1 MSLSCTKTSPSCLID
16 LFLQCYRIVI
26 YMLWVPFTIF
36 AAFMQSWRNAF
47 QKHLSQDVSSAGVTL
62 ARFIYASPLAIV
74 YLVLLYYFGEA
85 DAPQF
90 SQLYWL
96 YILLAS
102 VAQIAATLLMV
113 MLFRLRNYAMGVGLA
128 KSEAVIAAILGAL
141 FFSAFLTPLAWM
153 GVLIGSVAIWLMAN
167 PSSLKA
173 VSLPTLLT
181 GLASG
186 LCFALTTLW
195 VREASLLLGLPFLHS
210 AAWVLLCVISLQT
223 LILLVWIAA
232 KEPITLKAIWAKPKL
247 TLAISVCSFFGSLG
261 WFTAMSLETV
271 AMVKT
276 LGQIEILFT
285 LMISA
290 RWFRESLSRRDLIGL
305 FLIVLGAICVIMA

>member
-1 MSLSCTKTSPSCLID
+1 
-16 LFLQCYRIVI
+16 
-26 YMLWVPFTIF
+26 MLWIPFTIF

-47 QKHLSQDVSSAGVTL
+47 QKHLSRDVSSAGVTL
-62 ARFIYASPLAIV
+62 ARFIYASPLAVI
-74 YLVLLYYFGEA
+74 YLILLYYFGEA
-85 DAPQF
+85 EAPEF
-90 SQLYWL
+90 TGKYWL
-96 YILLAS
+96 FIVLAS
-102 VAQIAATLLMV
+102 LVQIAATVLMV

-141 FFSAFLTPLAWM
+141 FFSAFLTPLAWL

-167 PSSLKA
+167 PSSFKEI
-173 VSLPTLLT
+173 SLPTLFT

-223 LILLVWIAA
+223 LILLVWITI
-232 KEPITLKAIWAKPKL
+232 KDPLTLKALWLRPKL

-290 RWFRESLSRRDLIGL
+290 RWFQESLTRRDLIGL
-305 FLIVLGAICVIMA
+305 LLIVVGAICVIMA

>member
-1 MSLSCTKTSPSCLID
+1 
-16 LFLQCYRIVI
+16 
-26 YMLWVPFTIF
+26 MLWIPFTIF

-47 QKHLSQDVSSAGVTL
+47 QKHLSRDVSSAGVTL
-62 ARFIYASPLAIV
+62 ARFIYASPLAVI
-74 YLVLLYYFGEA
+74 YLILLYHFGEA
-85 DAPQF
+85 EAPEF
-90 SQLYWL
+90 TGKYWL
-96 YILLAS
+96 FIVLAS
-102 VAQIAATLLMV
+102 LVQIAATVLMV
-113 MLFRLRNYAMGVGLA
+113 MLFRFRNYAMGVGLA

-141 FFSAFLTPLAWM
+141 FFSAFLTPLAWL

-167 PSSLKA
+167 PASFKEI
-173 VSLPTLLT
+173 SLPTLFT

-223 LILLVWIAA
+223 LILLVWITI
-232 KEPITLKAIWAKPKL
+232 KDPLTLKALWLRPKL

-290 RWFRESLSRRDLIGL
+290 RWFQESLTRRDLIGL
-305 FLIVLGAICVIMA
+305 LLIVVGAICVIVA

>member
-1 MSLSCTKTSPSCLID
+1 
-16 LFLQCYRIVI
+16 
-26 YMLWVPFTIF
+26 MLWIPFTIF

-47 QKHLSQDVSSAGVTL
+47 QKHLSRDVSSAGVTL
-62 ARFIYASPLAIV
+62 ARFIYASPLALV
-74 YLVLLYYFGEA
+74 YLWLLYHFGEA
-85 DAPQF
+85 EAPEFTGQF
-90 SQLYWL
+90 WVF
-96 YILLAS
+96 ILLAS
-102 VAQIAATLLMV
+102 LAQIAATVLMV

-141 FFSAFLTPLAWM
+141 FFSAFLTPLAWL
-153 GVLIGSVAIWLMAN
+153 GVLIGSIAIWLMAN
-167 PSSLKA
+167 PSSFKEI
-173 VSLPTLLT
+173 SLPTLFT

-210 AAWVLLCVISLQT
+210 AAWVLLCVISVQT
-223 LILLVWIAA
+223 LMLLVWIAF
-232 KEPITLKAIWAKPKL
+232 KEPATLKALWQKPKL
-247 TLAISVCSFFGSLG
+247 TLAISVCSFLGSLG

-290 RWFRESLSRRDLIGL
+290 RWFRESLTRRDLIGL
-305 FLIVLGAICVIMA
+305 FLIVIGALCVIMA

>member
-1 MSLSCTKTSPSCLID
+1 
-16 LFLQCYRIVI
+16 
-26 YMLWVPFTIF
+26 MLWIPFTIF

-47 QKHLSQDVSSAGVTL
+47 QKHLSRDVSSAGVTL
-62 ARFIYASPLAIV
+62 ARFIYASPLALV
-74 YLVLLYYFGEA
+74 YLWLLYHFGEA
-85 DAPQF
+85 EAPEFTGQF
-90 SQLYWL
+90 WIF
-96 YILLAS
+96 ILLAS
-102 VAQIAATLLMV
+102 LAQIAATVLMV

-141 FFSAFLTPLAWM
+141 FFSAFLTPLAWL
-153 GVLIGSVAIWLMAN
+153 GVLIGSIAIWLMAN
-167 PSSLKA
+167 PSSFKEI
-173 VSLPTLLT
+173 SLPTLFT

-210 AAWVLLCVISLQT
+210 AAWVLLCVISVQT
-223 LILLVWIAA
+223 LMLLVWIAF
-232 KEPITLKAIWAKPKL
+232 KEPATLKALWHKPKL
-247 TLAISVCSFFGSLG
+247 TLAISVCSFLGSLG

-290 RWFRESLSRRDLIGL
+290 RWFRESLTRRDLIGL
-305 FLIVLGAICVIMA
+305 LLIVIGALCVIMA

>member
-1 MSLSCTKTSPSCLID
+1 
-16 LFLQCYRIVI
+16 
-26 YMLWVPFTIF
+26 MLWIPFTVF

-47 QKHLSQDVSSAGVTL
+47 QKHLSRDVSSAGVTL
-62 ARFIYASPLAIV
+62 ARFIYASPLALV
-74 YLVLLYYFGEA
+74 YLWLLYHFGEA
-85 DAPQF
+85 EAPEFTGQF
-90 SQLYWL
+90 WVF
-96 YILLAS
+96 ILLAS
-102 VAQIAATLLMV
+102 LAQIAATVLMV

-141 FFSAFLTPLAWM
+141 FFSAFLTPLAWL
-153 GVLIGSVAIWLMAN
+153 GVLIGSIAIWLMAN
-167 PSSLKA
+167 PSSFKEI
-173 VSLPTLLT
+173 SLPTLFT

-223 LILLVWIAA
+223 LLLLIWILI
-232 KEPITLKAIWAKPKL
+232 KEPLTLKALWLKPKL

-290 RWFRESLSRRDLIGL
+290 LWFRESLTLRDGIGL
-305 FLIVLGAICVIMA
+305 LFIVIGALCVIMA

>member
-1 MSLSCTKTSPSCLID
+1 
-16 LFLQCYRIVI
+16 
-26 YMLWVPFTIF
+26 MLWIPFTIF

-47 QKHLSQDVSSAGVTL
+47 QKHLSQEVSSIGVTL
-62 ARFIYASPLAIV
+62 ARFIYASPLAVV
-74 YLVLLYYFGEA
+74 YLIVLYQFGEA
-85 DAPQF
+85 EAPVFTQR
-90 SQLYWL
+90 YWL
-96 YILLAS
+96 FIVLAS
-102 VAQIAATLLMV
+102 LVQIAATVLMV

-141 FFSAFLTPLAWM
+141 FFSAFLTPLAWL

-167 PSSLKA
+167 PSSFKEI
-173 VSLPTLLT
+173 SLPTLLT

-210 AAWVLLCVISLQT
+210 AAWVLLCVICVQT
-223 LILLVWIAA
+223 LVLLIWILI
-232 KEPITLKAIWAKPKL
+232 KEPATLTALWQRPKL
-247 TLAISVCSFFGSLG
+247 TLAISVFSFFGSLG

-290 RWFRESLSRRDLIGL
+290 RWFRESLTRRDLIGL
-305 FLIVLGAICVIMA
+305 LLIVVGAICVIMA

>member
-1 MSLSCTKTSPSCLID
+1 
-16 LFLQCYRIVI
+16 
-26 YMLWVPFTIF
+26 MLWIPFTIF

-47 QKHLSQDVSSAGVTL
+47 QKHLSRDVSSAGVTL
-62 ARFIYASPLAIV
+62 ARFIYASPLAVI
-74 YLVLLYYFGEA
+74 YLILLYHFGEA
-85 DAPQF
+85 EAPEF
-90 SQLYWL
+90 TGKYWL
-96 YILLAS
+96 FIVLAS
-102 VAQIAATLLMV
+102 LVQIAATVLMV

-141 FFSAFLTPLAWM
+141 FFSAFLTPLAWL

-167 PSSLKA
+167 PASFKEI
-173 VSLPTLLT
+173 SLPTLFT

-223 LILLVWIAA
+223 LILLVWITI
-232 KEPITLKAIWAKPKL
+232 KDPLTLKALWLKPKL

-290 RWFRESLSRRDLIGL
+290 RWFQESLTRRDLIGL
-305 FLIVLGAICVIMA
+305 LLIVVGAICVIVA

>member
-1 MSLSCTKTSPSCLID
+1 
-16 LFLQCYRIVI
+16 
-26 YMLWVPFTIF
+26 MLWIPFTIF

-47 QKHLSQDVSSAGVTL
+47 QKHLSQEVSSTGVTL
-62 ARFIYASPLAIV
+62 ARFIYASPLAVV
-74 YLVLLYYFGEA
+74 YLIVLYQFGEA
-85 DAPQF
+85 EAPVFTQR
-90 SQLYWL
+90 YWL
-96 YILLAS
+96 FIVLAS
-102 VAQIAATLLMV
+102 LVQIAATVLMV

-141 FFSAFLTPLAWM
+141 FFSAFLTPLAWL

-167 PSSLKA
+167 PSSFKA
-173 VSLPTLLT
+173 ISLPTLLT

-210 AAWVLLCVISLQT
+210 AAWVLLCVICVQT
-223 LILLVWIAA
+223 LVLLIWILI
-232 KEPITLKAIWAKPKL
+232 KEPATLTALWQRPKL

-290 RWFRESLSRRDLIGL
+290 RWFRESLTRRDLIGL
-305 FLIVLGAICVIMA
+305 LLIVVGAICVIMA

>member
-1 MSLSCTKTSPSCLID
+1 
-16 LFLQCYRIVI
+16 
-26 YMLWVPFTIF
+26 MLWIPFTIF

-47 QKHLSQDVSSAGVTL
+47 QKHLSRDVSSAGVTL
-62 ARFIYASPLAIV
+62 ARFIYASPLAVIYLIV
-74 YLVLLYYFGEA
+74 LYHFGEA
-85 DAPQF
+85 EAPEF
-90 SQLYWL
+90 TGRYWL
-96 YILLAS
+96 FIVLAS
-102 VAQIAATLLMV
+102 LVQIAATVLMV

-141 FFSAFLTPLAWM
+141 FFSAFLTPLAWL

-167 PSSLKA
+167 PASFKEI
-173 VSLPTLLT
+173 SLPTLFT

-223 LILLVWIAA
+223 LMLLVWIAF
-232 KEPITLKAIWAKPKL
+232 KEPQTLTALWVRPKL
-247 TLAISVCSFFGSLG
+247 TLAISVFSFFGSLG

-290 RWFRESLSRRDLIGL
+290 RWFQESLTRRDLIGL
-305 FLIVLGAICVIMA
+305 FLIVVGAICVIMA

>member
-1 MSLSCTKTSPSCLID
+1 
-16 LFLQCYRIVI
+16 
-26 YMLWVPFTIF
+26 MLWIPFTIF

-47 QKHLSQDVSSAGVTL
+47 QKHLSRDVSSAGVTL
-62 ARFIYASPLAIV
+62 ARFIYASPLAVI
-74 YLVLLYYFGEA
+74 YLILLYHFGEA
-85 DAPQF
+85 EAPEF
-90 SQLYWL
+90 TGKYWL
-96 YILLAS
+96 YIVLAS
-102 VAQIAATLLMV
+102 LVQIAATVLMV

-141 FFSAFLTPLAWM
+141 FFSAFLTPLAWL

-167 PSSLKA
+167 PSSFKEI
-173 VSLPTLLT
+173 SLPTLFT

-223 LILLVWIAA
+223 LILLVWITI
-232 KEPITLKAIWAKPKL
+232 KDPLTLKALWLRPKL

-290 RWFRESLSRRDLIGL
+290 RWFQESLTRRDLIGL
-305 FLIVLGAICVIMA
+305 LLIVVGAICVIMA

>member
-1 MSLSCTKTSPSCLID
+1 
-16 LFLQCYRIVI
+16 
-26 YMLWVPFTIF
+26 MLWIPFTIF

-47 QKHLSQDVSSAGVTL
+47 QKHLSRDVSSAGVTL
-62 ARFIYASPLAIV
+62 ARFIYASPLALV
-74 YLVLLYYFGEA
+74 YLWLLYHFGEA
-85 DAPQF
+85 EAPEFTGQF
-90 SQLYWL
+90 WVF
-96 YILLAS
+96 ILLAS
-102 VAQIAATLLMV
+102 LAQIAATVLMV

-141 FFSAFLTPLAWM
+141 FFSAFLTPLAWL
-153 GVLIGSVAIWLMAN
+153 GVLIGSIAIWLMAN
-167 PSSLKA
+167 PSSFKEI
-173 VSLPTLLT
+173 SLPTLFT

-210 AAWVLLCVISLQT
+210 AAWVLICVISVQT
-223 LILLVWIAA
+223 LMLLVWIAF
-232 KEPITLKAIWAKPKL
+232 KEPATLKALWQKPKL
-247 TLAISVCSFFGSLG
+247 TLAISVCSFLGSLG

-290 RWFRESLSRRDLIGL
+290 RWFRESLTRRDLIGL
-305 FLIVLGAICVIMA
+305 FLIVIGALCVIMA